1 MNFEK
6 HYLFEECV
14 AKIFSEAEFDISKH
28 HITENN
34 REIDIFAE
42 KNERKYC
49 VEVKYS
55 PIQERAIS
63 QIYTIAREC
72 NAEAILVTIYE
83 LENRKRV
90 YYESAYP
97 GLILID
103 ISNLLFAV
111 QNRTEL
117 QNELMSILP
126 YAVNGIEPKE
136 GFVQIEC
143 IKHDDY
149 TKSLIREMELCEAG
163 RGFATTYEGVCHK
176 LLKNVFSGELDLWKE
191 QQRSN
196 NDLYRFDLLCRIKDK
211 NEKTFW
217 SILERYF
224 NTKYVIFEF
233 KNYSDKITQKEVYT
247 TEKYLYSKA
256 LRSVG
261 IVVAANGY
269 DDNAYRAAKGCLREN
284 GKLIILL
291 ETQDLIAM
299 NRMKLDYEDP
309 SDYLLEKLDGILL
322 ELEK

>member
-14 AKIFSEAEFDISKH
+14 AKIFSEAEFAVSRQYR
-28 HITENN
+28 TENN
-34 REIDIFAE
+34 REIDIFVE
-42 KNERKYC
+42 KNETKYC

-55 PIQERAIS
+55 PIQDNAVR
-63 QIYTIAREC
+63 QIHIIAKEC

-83 LENRKRV
+83 LEDKKRT
-90 YYESAYP
+90 YYETTYS
-97 GLILID
+97 GVVLID

-111 QNRTEL
+111 QNCTEL

-126 YAVNGIEPKE
+126 YTVNDIEPKE
-136 GFVQIEC
+136 GFIHIDC
-143 IKHDDY
+143 IKHNDY
-149 TKSLIREMELCEAG
+149 TRALIKEMELCEAG
-163 RGFATTYEGVCHK
+163 RGFAITYEKMCHK

-196 NDLYRFDLLCRIKDK
+196 SDLYRFDLLCRIKDRNK
-211 NEKTFW
+211 KTFW

-269 DDNAYRAAKGCLREN
+269 DDNAYWAAKGCLREN
-284 GKLIILL
+284 GKLIMLL
-291 ETQDLIAM
+291 ETQDLIIM
-299 NRMKLDYEDP
+299 NKMKLDQEDP

>member
-6 HYLFEECV
+6 HNLFEECV
-14 AKIFSEAEFDISKH
+14 AKIFSEAEFAVSRQYR
-28 HITENN
+28 TENN
-34 REIDIFAE
+34 REIDIFVE
-42 KNERKYC
+42 KNEMKYC

-55 PIQERAIS
+55 PIQDNAVR
-63 QIYTIAREC
+63 QIHTIAKEC

-83 LENRKRV
+83 LEDKKRA
-90 YYESAYP
+90 YYENTYS
-97 GLILID
+97 GVVLID

-111 QNRTEL
+111 QNCTEL

-126 YAVNGIEPKE
+126 YTVNDIEPKE
-136 GFVQIEC
+136 GFIHIDC
-143 IKHDDY
+143 IKHNDY
-149 TKSLIREMELCEAG
+149 TRALIKEMELCEAG
-163 RGFATTYEGVCHK
+163 RGFATTYEKMCHK

-196 NDLYRFDLLCRIKDK
+196 SDLYRFDLLCRIKDRNK
-211 NEKTFW
+211 KTFW

-269 DDNAYRAAKGCLREN
+269 DDNAYWAAKGCLREN
-284 GKLIILL
+284 GKLIMLL
-291 ETQDLIAM
+291 ETQDLITM
-299 NRMKLDYEDP
+299 NKMKLDQEDP

>member
-6 HYLFEECV
+6 HCLFEECV
-14 AKIFSEAEFDISKH
+14 AKIFSEAEFVVSKQYK
-28 HITENN
+28 TDNN
-34 REIDIFAE
+34 KEIDIFVE
-42 KNERKYC
+42 KNNNKYC

-55 PIQERAIS
+55 PIQDNAVS
-63 QIYTIAREC
+63 QIYAIAKEC
-72 NAEAILVTIYE
+72 NSEPILVTIYE
-83 LENRKRV
+83 LEDKKRA

-97 GLILID
+97 GLILVD

-111 QNRTEL
+111 HNCTEL

-126 YAVNGIEPKE
+126 YTMNDIELKE
-136 GFVQIEC
+136 GFIHIDC
-143 IKHDDY
+143 IKHNDY
-149 TKSLIREMELCEAG
+149 TRALIKEMVLCESG
-163 RGFATTYEGVCHK
+163 RGFATTYEEICYK
-176 LLKNVFSGELDLWKE
+176 LLKNIFSGELDLWKE
-191 QQRSN
+191 QQHSN
-196 NDLYRFDLLCRIKDK
+196 NDLYRFDLICRIKDR
-211 NEKTFW
+211 NDKTFW

-269 DDNAYRAAKGCLREN
+269 DDNAYWAAKGCLREN
-284 GKLIILL
+284 GKLIMLL

-299 NRMKLDYEDP
+299 NKMKLDYEDP